1 MRRMFLLT
9 SILLLSAT
17 WALAQYSGG
26 SSTSDQNTTDNQN
39 TVDSQSTSGSKDTG
53 SSQETSSQDTRASQN
68 TGADMDHGTT
78 SQTNSSDSSNQGS
91 STSPSGTASS
101 MSAKTEPGTSMRS
114 TFEGCLSRSGRKYI
128 LKEKS
133 GTEYELTGKTAGLK
147 AHVGHTIEV
156 TGTPSSAHKPGSIS
170 DEQTNMEHQSLQVSS
185 FRHVSGGCKGSMH

>member
-17 WALAQYSGG
+17 WALAQNSGG

-39 TVDSQSTSGSKDTG
+39 TVDSQSTSGT
-53 SSQETSSQDTRASQN
+53 
-68 TGADMDHGTT
+68 
-78 SQTNSSDSSNQGS
+78 
-91 STSPSGTASS
+91 
-101 MSAKTEPGTSMRS
+101 SAKTEPGTSMRS
-114 TFEGCLSRSGRKYI
+114 TFEGCLSRSGGKYI
-128 LKEKS
+128 LMEKS
-133 GTEYELTGKTAGLK
+133 GTKYELTGKTAGLK

-156 TGTPSSAHKPGSIS
+156 TGTPSSAHKPDSIS

>member
-26 SSTSDQNTTDNQN
+26 SSTSDQNITDNQN
-39 TVDSQSTSGSKDTG
+39 T
-53 SSQETSSQDTRASQN
+53 
-68 TGADMDHGTT
+68 
-78 SQTNSSDSSNQGS
+78 NQGS
-91 STSPSGTASS
+91 STSPSGTATS

-114 TFEGCLSRSGRKYI
+114 TFEGCLSRSGSKYI

-156 TGTPSSAHKPGSIS
+156 TGTPSSAHKPDSVS